1 MARLTPGGLQ
11 TRVRILDPGAT
22 LDSYGQLT
30 GTATA
35 RAEKWASVEPLSGRE
50 LESARAVSATVTHR
64 VRMWY
69 TDRITP
75 KSQIL
80 VLKNSKVLQVEAI
93 VDPGMAGEE
102 LELLCVE
109 KVAGASPTT

>member
-1 MARLTPGGLQ
+1 MARLSPGMMRH
-11 TRVRILDPGAT
+11 RVRILDPGAT

-69 TDRITP
+69 TDRINP
-75 KSQIL
+75 KSQML
-80 VLKNSKVLQVEAI
+80 VLNTGKVLQVEAI
-93 VDPGMAGEE
+93 IQPDMQREE
-102 LELLCVE
+102 LELLCTE